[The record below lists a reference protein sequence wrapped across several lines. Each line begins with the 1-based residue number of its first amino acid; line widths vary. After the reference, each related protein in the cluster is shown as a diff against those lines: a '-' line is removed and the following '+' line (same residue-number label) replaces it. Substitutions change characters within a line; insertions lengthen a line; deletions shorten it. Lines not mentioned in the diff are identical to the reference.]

1 VRGGG
6 GSAAGWVAG
15 EGGWAGVR
23 AGEQSPMGT
32 MVGDGGQK
40 HSTVNQSRTSRHM
53 HSDTLYVV
61 PLELAGS
68 IATYVCNVLQLT
80 THM

>member
-1 VRGGG
+1 
-6 GSAAGWVAG
+6 
-15 EGGWAGVR
+15 
-23 AGEQSPMGT
+23 MGT
-32 MVGDGGQK
+32 MVGDGGEK